1 MSVCIP
7 ARQENGP
14 KATEGVNVSLGIYVM
29 RGRRGEQM
37 VPCVR
42 ERRFDFVSTQRMEIK
57 SLAGRR
63 QFNESEFDVWENPL
77 SAFV

>member
-42 ERRFDFVSTQRMEIK
+42 ERALTLCPRREWRLNHLQGGGSLMRANSTCGKIH
-57 SLAGRR
+57 
-63 QFNESEFDVWENPL
+63 
-77 SAFV
+77 